1 MNWFI
6 AVPAGWAVGAL
17 VVGLLVGNGIRIECG
32 LEPDVPV
39 GLNTVG
45 MKTVGPDVPVGT
57 DTVGTDTVGT
67 KTVGMDT
74 VGTGQVGADQVSAD
88 RAGVPVE
95 ADSKVPAPAVAVGQT
110 ATDQRPV
117 VEVRQALLTGAR

>member
-6 AVPAGWAVGAL
+6 AVPAGWAVVAL

-39 GLNTVG
+39 GLNRVG

-57 DTVGTDTVGT
+57 DTVGM
-67 KTVGMDT
+67 KTVGPDVP

-110 ATDQRPV
+110 ATDPRPV

>member
-6 AVPAGWAVGAL
+6 AVPAGWAVVAL

-45 MKTVGPDVPVGT
+45 M
-57 DTVGTDTVGT
+57 